1 MINILLLC
9 VQNLNFALKFGKI
22 NEKSLCYP
30 SILWS
35 FIWLIYSLSSCSDI
49 FDAMFPVH
57 RHAGEVIIQQGRQF
71 NMLLFVFAPEITS
84 FLKILIKICFVI
96 WWFECYLSESNVFI
110 AGHIKIL

>member
-1 MINILLLC
+1 ML
-9 VQNLNFALKFGKI
+9 
-22 NEKSLCYP
+22 YP

-35 FIWLIYSLSSCSDI
+35 FIWLIYTLSSCSDI

-71 NMLLFVFAPEITS
+71 NMLLFLFAPEITS

-96 WWFECYLSESNVFI
+96 WWFECYLSESNVI
-110 AGHIKIL
+110 LAGHIKIL

>member
-1 MINILLLC
+1 MIYILLLC

-35 FIWLIYSLSSCSDI
+35 FIWLIYTLSSCSDI

-71 NMLLFVFAPEITS
+71 NMLLFNLCLLQKLPA
-84 FLKILIKICFVI
+84 FLKFWLKFVSS
-96 WWFECYLSESNVFI
+96 FDGLSVI
-110 AGHIKIL
+110 

>member
-1 MINILLLC
+1 MIYILLLC
-9 VQNLNFALKFGKI
+9 VQNFNFALKFGKI
-22 NEKSLCYP
+22 NEKSL
-30 SILWS
+30 
-35 FIWLIYSLSSCSDI
+35 IWLIYTLSSCSDI